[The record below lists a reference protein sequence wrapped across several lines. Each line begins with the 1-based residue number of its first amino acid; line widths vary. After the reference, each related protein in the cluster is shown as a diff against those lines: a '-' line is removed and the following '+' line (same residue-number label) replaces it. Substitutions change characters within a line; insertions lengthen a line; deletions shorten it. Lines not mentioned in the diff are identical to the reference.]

1 MIALERQKYFGGYM
15 AEILT
20 KSKER
25 ERLRR
30 NEQKWT
36 PTLMAAGW
44 TVIPTVILER
54 QQALGLDAVDINI
67 ILHLIRH
74 WWVSDRPPYPT
85 KKTIAECMGIDESTV
100 RRRIAAMEKGGI
112 IRRNARFDP
121 KYGGQRANEYH
132 FDGLI
137 EGAKPFAEEK
147 IREQKQRQKEDAE
160 KRTRKRPKLSLINRN
175 DEEKE

>member
-1 MIALERQKYFGGYM
+1 MSK
-15 AEILT
+15 ILT
-20 KSKER
+20 KTEEQ

-30 NEQKWT
+30 NEEKWT
-36 PTLMAAGW
+36 ATLMAAGW

-67 ILHLIRH
+67 ILHLARH
-74 WWVSDRPPYPT
+74 WWYSDQPPYPT

-100 RRRIAAMEKGGI
+100 RRRIAAMEKEGI
-112 IRRNARFDP
+112 IRRKPRFDP
-121 KYGGQRANEYH
+121 KYGQRANEYH

-147 IREQKQRQKEDAE
+147 IRERKQRQKEDAE
-160 KRTRKRPKLSLINRN
+160 KRTRKRPKLSLVNGKN
-175 DEEKE
+175 EDKE